1 MVPTLIL
8 RSSSSHPHSRTSE
21 EVSGLFVIGGQ
32 GLEAVVVEPSSS
44 SALAQA
50 GDEEC

>member
-1 MVPTLIL
+1 MIY
-8 RSSSSHPHSRTSE
+8 
-21 EVSGLFVIGGQ
+21 GQ

-50 GDEEC
+50 GEEECQARGDQGKGCMGMVGEEK